1 MKLKIALQTVSGKA
15 YYLLVKELHR
25 RKLPFLSLVP
35 GKPAPSSIQVVITTK
50 EERRMVDHPTVLV
63 YNPEEDPSAVIDEAY
78 RIIQN
83 KESYAEVTVGI
94 DPGKTFGVAVL
105 ADGKVLRKEQ
115 GLTMEMTV
123 NTVLEELEKN
133 PARTQKVKIGDGV
146 PELASEITRR
156 LHIALPKN
164 VTIQIVSE
172 AGTSVLRS
180 KGRPR
185 KISDAD
191 SAVEIAKKN
200 GASHTRGKYS

>member
-1 MKLKIALQTVSGKA
+1 
-15 YYLLVKELHR
+15 
-25 RKLPFLSLVP
+25 
-35 GKPAPSSIQVVITTK
+35 
-50 EERRMVDHPTVLV
+50 MVDHPTVLV

-200 GASHTRGKYS
+200 EASHTRGRYS